1 MAEKKITCPAEKAAL
16 MIQIMTQLG
25 MAVTGSE
32 AGTEAGTI
40 VLKAD
45 LTDDQ
50 VKALTEVVTK
60 LERRETVANILHKA
74 GNLTTKAV
82 DFTVNDVARPLAGV
96 GLQVGAGLLGS
107 VVKFG
112 AETGAKFVN
121 EVADAGTKTVNDVRV
136 SDDAQKFKQSLS
148 TIGNCFGLFDDSNSK
163 TIKIA

>member
-32 AGTEAGTI
+32 AGKEAGTI
-40 VLKAD
+40 TLKAD

-74 GNLTTKAV
+74 GSLTTKAV

-148 TIGNCFGLFDDSNSK
+148 TIGSCFGLFDDSNSK